1 MSKVVSYDG
10 PTINIRQD
18 NNSYLLTFYTNKN
31 FFFSKKKKKIGHI
44 EYSIC
49 SDANTNNINLV
60 NENQRNILTNVKNK
74 IINTMKN
81 KRYTSIHIN
90 FIRVEENYKGKGISY
105 MILNEFINNLEKCN
119 ITKYYITLTDDTD
132 RIDNNKSFWEK
143 FGAILY
149 TSDDEAIIIDIPKF
163 KKHIRFNLEK
173 YRKININKSNNTC
186 PSPVCKK
193 RRIQEGGIQ
202 YIITSKGKRK
212 IHTGKRGGKYY
223 LLNKSRIYIK

>member
-1 MSKVVSYDG
+1 
-10 PTINIRQD
+10 
-18 NNSYLLTFYTNKN
+18 
-31 FFFSKKKKKIGHI
+31 
-44 EYSIC
+44 
-49 SDANTNNINLV
+49 
-60 NENQRNILTNVKNK
+60 
-74 IINTMKN
+74 MKN

-193 RRIQEGGIQ
+193 EEYRKEVYNILLQVKVKKKFILEKR
-202 YIITSKGKRK
+202 RK
-212 IHTGKRGGKYY
+212 I
-223 LLNKSRIYIK
+223 LFIK